1 MYYILIDEFCLWSE
15 RLRLHDIRFL
25 EAVDGAGVDAPVL
38 PVVEDVDAR
47 HLAPL
52 WARTHRH
59 TLPVVVLRWADRYE
73 RRNTNYSVC
82 FRYLKRSD
90 ILL

>member
-1 MYYILIDEFCLWSE
+1 MIRRPNVKMLSTPLLVIMYNLLIDEFCLWSE
-15 RLRLHDIRFL
+15 CLRLHDIRFL

-52 WARTHRH
+52 
-59 TLPVVVLRWADRYE
+59 
-73 RRNTNYSVC
+73 
-82 FRYLKRSD
+82 
-90 ILL
+90 